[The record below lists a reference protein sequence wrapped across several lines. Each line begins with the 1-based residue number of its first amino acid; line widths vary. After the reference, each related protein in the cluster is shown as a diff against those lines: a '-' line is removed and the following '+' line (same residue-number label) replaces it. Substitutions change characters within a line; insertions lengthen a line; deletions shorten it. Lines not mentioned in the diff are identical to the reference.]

1 MSEQPSSFKETW
13 LYRRGRLWI
22 VCLLVLFVAGLV
34 FSPLQNRVW
43 PAVKATQPELNLA
56 QVEGALGQ
64 GVVIGILGGFRT
76 LLADIVFLRANYF
89 WERKD
94 RAATE
99 ALVNL
104 TTAIDP
110 RPMFFWQN
118 GSRIVAYDIPIWRIR
133 EAGDFEKISDEEA
146 DRIYAEQAERGMAVM
161 RRAGQYHPQDY
172 RVPLEIAQIYNNKL
186 KDEAKAAEYYLK
198 AWQMP
203 GAPYYTARIYAELL
217 RRIDRKQEAYT
228 FLRNLYDQAVADNDP
243 RASSQ
248 VILERIRDLEKEL
261 NISSLERLTQQPG
274 EHFPQMHVNWDNV
287 PSYGTRL
294 PVVQQGIPFRN
305 TDAEFVDEPPP
316 APAADSNAESDAEK
330 SSTEATDATQATPAA
345 SSAPAA
351 Q

>member
-1 MSEQPSSFKETW
+1 MSTEPSSFKESW
-13 LYRRGRLWI
+13 VYRRGRLWV
-22 VCLLVLFVAGLV
+22 VCLIVLFLAGLV

-43 PAVKATQPELNLA
+43 PVIKASQPELNLS

-104 TTAIDP
+104 TMAIDP

-133 EAGDFEKISDEEA
+133 EAGDFENISDEES
-146 DRIYAEQAERGMAVM
+146 DRIYAEQAERGMAIM
-161 RRAGQYHPQDY
+161 RRAAQYHPRDY

-198 AWQMP
+198 AWEMP
-203 GAPYYTARIYAELL
+203 NAPYYTARIYAELL
-217 RRIDRKQEAYT
+217 RRIDRKEEAYV
-228 FLRNLYDQAVADNDP
+228 FLRDLYDQALAANDP
-243 RASSQ
+243 RASAP

-261 NISSLERLTQQPG
+261 NISSLERLTQQQG
-274 EHFPQMHVNWDNV
+274 EHFPQMHVNWDKV
-287 PSYGTRL
+287 PSYGTR
-294 PVVQQGIPFRN
+294 PTVNQQGVPFLN
-305 TDAEFVDEPPP
+305 PDAEFAPPP
-316 APAADSNAESDAEK
+316 PENPTDTPDTPP
-330 SSTEATDATQATPAA
+330 SS
-345 SSAPAA
+345 
-351 Q
+351 